1 MNNTSRG
8 INGSKNR
15 VLKASFALIL
25 VGVALSSFAVVGL
38 IFGHRAKPST
48 DKNTTKTVE
57 LRADASLEAFMKK
70 SLIYPNG
77 SIVIRSTGV
86 LASKLLRNNTLVAS
100 FRISAITSD
109 VPLNSFNYVIVERLL
124 VGPFAIK
131 LKEVKGKT
139 LVGKEVVMLIN
150 LSKARSVA
158 MRVIN
163 ETGLSIAT
171 DVFLV
176 TEMNAVLPVGGRVA
190 ELSPAISMSLGY
202 NKELYSV
209 RVTSKNSTITF
220 SENLPTQVGDKKE
233 SLVPRGLLIPLLA
246 IGIAMSL
253 AGGVMYSRLSEP
265 GIEEILK
272 ATSAPVIEAHGL
284 REKNHIEV
292 VNPRDIILIA
302 ERTASPL
309 LKDRD
314 EGLLCTLLNN
324 SLVCAAYDKEP
335 VKQDEG

>member
-1 MNNTSRG
+1 MSNTSRG
-8 INGSKNR
+8 VGGSKGHW
-15 VLKASFALIL
+15 LKISFILIL
-25 VGVALSSFAVVGL
+25 FGVTLSSFAAVGL
-38 IFGHRAKPST
+38 IFGHKAKPDT
-48 DKNTTKTVE
+48 DTNTTKTVA

-77 SIVIRSTGV
+77 STIIRNTGV
-86 LASKLLRNNTLVAS
+86 IASKLLRNNTLVAS
-100 FRISAITSD
+100 FKVSAITSD
-109 VPLNSFNYVIVERLL
+109 VPLNSFNYVIVEKLL

-139 LVGKEVVMLIN
+139 LVGKEAVMLIN

-190 ELSPAISMSLGY
+190 KLSPSISMSLGY

-209 RVTSKNSTITF
+209 HVTSKNSTTTF
-220 SENLPTQVGDKKE
+220 SENLPTPVGNRKE

-265 GIEEILK
+265 SIEEILK

-284 REKNHIEV
+284 REKSHIEV
-292 VNPRDIILIA
+292 ANPRDIILLA
-302 ERTASPL
+302 ERTANPL
-309 LKDRD
+309 LRDRGG
-314 EGLLCTLLNN
+314 ELLCTLLNN
-324 SLVCAAYDKEP
+324 NLVCAAYGREP
-335 VKQDEG
+335 VKQGES